1 VIVSIW
7 DDEEDGMEI
16 CSVLKPDELVIV
28 NHRLHAVL
36 TTCFRDLRP
45 KTSRSPVKLIIR
57 GRTLVDKA
65 GNRLLGGR
73 VWGRISRSFKCLLHA
88 EGSILQRNISALVYP
103 TQRLESSRTWLRMLV
118 GMRIEADA
126 PYDAELKSTSFFLEG
141 DDISQFPS

>member
-1 VIVSIW
+1 
-7 DDEEDGMEI
+7 
-16 CSVLKPDELVIV
+16 VLKPDELVIV

-73 VWGRISRSFKCLLHA
+73 VWGRISRSFKSLLHA

-118 GMRIEADA
+118 GGVRSEADA
-126 PYDAELKSTSFFLEG
+126 RYDAKPKSMSFLGERRYRL
-141 DDISQFPS
+141 PS